1 MAITYDQAGV
11 TYDSTLYTYNGE
23 PFSPSVFPVAGVYI
37 AFTDGPYVASP
48 AWTEVTTYVRGLSIH
63 RGRSSDFDQFD
74 TGTAQLVLDNRD
86 RRFDP
91 FYTSGPYYTKLT
103 PRRQIRVV
111 GQIGGSTYEVFRGYI
126 AGWPV
131 EWTDAGFD
139 STVTIQA
146 FDALGLMA
154 NEIVPTDWPDYYT
167 TPTAPLA
174 YWKLNDTRATNT
186 SLEQMKNYVWT
197 FSGGTQAAVFRE
209 GQPASPTTIG
219 GSTYFN
225 DYIAAPPWGD
235 TANIPS
241 SITSNPPPSF
251 TFAGFGWN
259 PSGDTWII
267 SAKWTRGIEVAISS
281 TGVLTVVAAVGAG
294 GALQTKFLG
303 FNAGAL
309 RFNPGIPTHFVVVA
323 STTVGPDWDTLTV
336 YINGKQ
342 IAGTTSTSTGGSLF
356 LYQTFMRFQVGTFQE
371 VAIWTRALTATEAQN
386 LGGAAVASLSET
398 TSARM
403 NRLIGTTD
411 YPAAL
416 QGFTASPVATV
427 SEIGTGTG
435 VVPEMQLVADSEGGE
450 IYVSKTGILT
460 TTSRF
465 DVFNATRS
473 ATSQATFT
481 DSGVGLRYGTDL
493 LIEYDADN
501 LKNDVTVEFSGDG
514 EVNAYSDAVIE
525 AYGGAATTIET
536 QLDSPTSAAQLAT
549 MELGVQGSLVPRISP
564 IDVSVNTAA
573 ADWQTILGLELLDRV
588 TFKRTPTVGNQFDRA
603 ALINAI
609 DHQIEPGVWRTQLT
623 LSMRYTSP
631 LTLDDDVLGTL
642 DFNYLG

>member
-23 PFSPSVFPVAGVYI
+23 PFSPSIFPVAGVYI

-131 EWTDAGFD
+131 EWTDAGYD

-154 NEIVPTDWPDYYT
+154 NEIVPTDWPGYYT
-167 TPTAPLA
+167 DTLQPRRYWKFDDSRTSRVVTDTGTRPQPLNFVPAGATETIFETNPLA
-174 YWKLNDTRATNT
+174 DGIVGNAL
-186 SLEQMKNYVWT
+186 SL
-197 FSGGTQAAVFRE
+197 
-209 GQPASPTTIG
+209 
-219 GSTYFN
+219 
-225 DYIAAPPWGD
+225 
-235 TANIPS
+235 
-241 SITSNPPPSF
+241 
-251 TFAGFGWN
+251 
-259 PSGDTWII
+259 
-267 SAKWTRGIEVAISS
+267 
-281 TGVLTVVAAVGAG
+281 VAAVIQTGNAPDVATSNATTDLTFSFMASISDIGENNFVYALNGMYLDVNYNNAAG
-294 GALQTKFLG
+294 TFRIDARNATNRAFIGYSLPAKSTPQHFLVTVAA
-303 FNAGAL
+303 NAGST
-309 RFNPGIPTHFVVVA
+309 PTITFYLNN
-323 STTVGPDWDTLTV
+323 TVMS
-336 YINGKQ
+336 
-342 IAGTTSTSTGGSLF
+342 ATST
-356 LYQTFMRFQVGTFQE
+356 
-371 VAIWTRALTATEAQN
+371 
-386 LGGAAVASLSET
+386 T
-398 TSARM
+398 TSATTTSAGEYAVTRYWQGIQEAALFTRILTTDERNTLYNLLTARLNETTTARM
-403 NRLIGTTD
+403 SRLIGTTD

-473 ATSQATFT
+473 ANSQATFT

-631 LTLDDDVLGTL
+631 ETLDDDVLGTL

>member
-37 AFTDGPYVASP
+37 AFTDGPYVAAP
-48 AWTEVTTYVRGLSIH
+48 VWTEVTTYVRGLSIH

-131 EWTDAGFD
+131 EWTDAGYD

-154 NEIVPTDWPDYYT
+154 NEIVPTDWADYVTRSYSPT
-167 TPTAPLA
+167 VYFKGNDSQGSQVILDAISGTKTLTNTNAATNPYFFEAPQLAPGAASQSVFTASYAASDLTNTPTPAGAIAGDYPILSISA
-174 YWKLNDTRATNT
+174 WLKGTGPQSVGYNQIRASNNGGRVSIYYNT
-186 SLEQMKNYVWT
+186 GQIRFT
-197 FSGGTQAAVFRE
+197 FSRFGIAGTPNVDVNAAYVPSF
-209 GQPASPTTIG
+209 GQPFHI
-219 GSTYFN
+219 FLIVN
-225 DYIAAPPWGD
+225 
-235 TANIPS
+235 N
-241 SITSNPPPSF
+241 
-251 TFAGFGWN
+251 
-259 PSGDTWII
+259 
-267 SAKWTRGIEVAISS
+267 SS
-281 TGVLTVVAAVGAG
+281 T
-294 GALQTKFLG
+294 
-303 FNAGAL
+303 
-309 RFNPGIPTHFVVVA
+309 P
-323 STTVGPDWDTLTV
+323 TV
-336 YINGKQ
+336 YINGALATTTAAA
-342 IAGTTSTSTGGSLF
+342 AGAGSGGVWPLQVETGFSNFQELAVWERVNFTAADVATIYNAGAARLKETST
-356 LYQTFMRFQVGTFQE
+356 
-371 VAIWTRALTATEAQN
+371 
-386 LGGAAVASLSET
+386 
-398 TSARM
+398 ARM
-403 NRLIGTTD
+403 QRLIGTTD

-450 IYVSKTGILT
+450 IYVSKTGVLT

-473 ATSQATFT
+473 ANSQATFT
-481 DSGVGLRYGTDL
+481 DSGAGLRYGTDL

-501 LKNDVTVEFSGDG
+501 LKNDITVEFSGDG

-549 MELGVQGSLVPRISP
+549 LELGVQGSLVPRISP

-631 LTLDDDVLGTL
+631 ETLDDDVLGTL